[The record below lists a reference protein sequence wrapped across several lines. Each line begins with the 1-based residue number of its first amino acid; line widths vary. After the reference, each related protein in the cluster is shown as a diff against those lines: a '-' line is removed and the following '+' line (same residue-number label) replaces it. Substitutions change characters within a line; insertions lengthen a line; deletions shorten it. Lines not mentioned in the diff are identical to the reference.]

1 MKSHSPHH
9 SPQHPRPPAHH
20 HPSPHDLLQ
29 AYRLNQPDR
38 YSARKMAK
46 PVPFVCRAQHASAVF
61 LVGDFNAWD
70 EKAHPMQRQ
79 PDGAWRLEV
88 ALNHGHHHYLFLV
101 DGQRVMDPRAN
112 GVGRNASGE
121 KVSVVAVS

>member
-9 SPQHPRPPAHH
+9 SAHHPHSPAGH

-29 AYRLNQPDR
+29 GYRLNEPDR

-46 PVPFVCRAQHASAVF
+46 PVSFICRAQHASAVF
-61 LVGDFNAWD
+61 LVGHFNAWD
-70 EKAHPMQRQ
+70 ATAHPMQRQ

-112 GVGRNASGE
+112 GVGRSASGE